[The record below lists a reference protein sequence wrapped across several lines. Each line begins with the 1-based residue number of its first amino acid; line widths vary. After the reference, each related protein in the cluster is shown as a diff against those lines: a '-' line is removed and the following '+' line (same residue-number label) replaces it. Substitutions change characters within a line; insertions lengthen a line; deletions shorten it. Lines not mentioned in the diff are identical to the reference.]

1 MANTD
6 GFTVPGYQ
14 IEKKLGSGGM
24 SDVYL
29 VRDNLNRLYALK
41 ALAPSLQQDS
51 GFRQRFRSE
60 AQIMA
65 SLTHPNIVQLHS
77 YIEDEPRYCLAME
90 YMSGG
95 SLKDMLRGTGPI
107 IESRA
112 LAYLKQIASGMAYAH
127 AKGVIHRDIK
137 PANILVGGDGS
148 MKITDFGIARISD
161 SEGFTRTGTR
171 MGTVVYMSPEQI
183 ADSKHVSPASD
194 VFSLGV
200 TFWEML
206 TGKSPYDENTE
217 SEFKIQEKI
226 VYHDLPDP
234 REVYPHISEHT
245 IQILRGMTQRDV
257 NKRLSI
263 DAVLQMLEGKETVGE
278 IVREAYVEPP
288 AQTQEEPTELEPQV
302 KDNPISALWYI
313 PLIFI
318 APIFELDSISRI
330 NASRLF
336 DRGIPIFFRHTYL
349 GLVLAAVALF
359 LYAFKKTALNR
370 SKVLNIMNYMLGIK
384 LIAWA
389 FIVFVFIP

>member
-41 ALAPSLQQDS
+41 ALAPSLQQDT

-112 LAYLKQIASGMAYAH
+112 LAYLKQIVSGMAYAH

-206 TGKSPYDENTE
+206 TGKTPYDENTE
-217 SEFKIQEKI
+217 SEFKILEKI
-226 VYHDLPDP
+226 VYQDLPDP

-263 DAVLQMLEGKETVGE
+263 DAVLQMLEGKETVTAPAPQAY
-278 IVREAYVEPP
+278 IRPTVVKPEAETAVE
-288 AQTQEEPTELEPQV
+288 AVEEE
-302 KDNPISALWYI
+302 KPISAWWYF
-313 PLIFI
+313 PLVFI
-318 APIFELDSISRI
+318 TPVFELLAIIIID
-330 NASRLF
+330 AHRLVS
-336 DRGIPIFFRHTYL
+336 GIPTYIQVSYWGLVFATLTAFAYSLISPSARSKMFKLTNYLL
-349 GLVLAAVALF
+349 GLKVVVWALIVVLFAL
-359 LYAFKKTALNR
+359 
-370 SKVLNIMNYMLGIK
+370 
-384 LIAWA
+384 
-389 FIVFVFIP
+389 